1 MAVDLFAAIDRSKVD
16 KLPFLKKMGAYPFG
30 YVNSSDEKR
39 LGIVYEVNAEDAL
52 KLQKLLAG
60 KEERTLAKGDRVF
73 VLSGC
78 KVPQFKIKEFLR
90 GIGAVMVNDI
100 EDATVMVGNT
110 RVSQKFDDTYNVGYI
125 DSLSMIL
132 ETVYTDVDGVKID
145 NLMIDGVV
153 ANFYPDLDEMGKRA
167 RFNKAATGF
176 SANYRVG
183 GGIRYMTC
191 IVPYVGRLAYEILSR
206 KIVTISDE
214 CLYRQLPGA
223 VVLDNATTKSLI
235 SMMNSTDEENQKT
248 AHEVLANCD
257 YKDADLCLYT
267 IARAHCHQIRH
278 SRFKNVKLFVEESKL
293 VKLAETTEEEYL
305 RQLADNNK
313 LTQEALDLLL
323 PLVSKKVEAR
333 VNGVN
338 SSVFTIKM
346 ELKPE
351 FSNILGTHNFNK
363 IVQPNPNV
371 SQDEEI

>member
-16 KLPFLKKMGAYPFG
+16 KLPFLKKGAYPFG
-30 YVNSSDEKR
+30 YVNSSDEGR
-39 LGIVYEVNAEDAL
+39 LGIVYEVSADDAL

-60 KEERTLAKGDRVF
+60 KEERTLVKGDRVF

-110 RVSQKFDDTYNVGYI
+110 RVSQKFEDNYNVGYI

-132 ETVYTDVDGVKID
+132 DTVYTEVDGVKVD
-145 NLMIDGVV
+145 NLIVDDVV
-153 ANFYPDLDEMGKRA
+153 ANYYPDLDEMGGRA
-167 RFNKAATGF
+167 RFNKAATGY
-176 SANYRVG
+176 SANYRSSG
-183 GGIRYMTC
+183 SIRYMKC
-191 IVPYVGRLAYEILSR
+191 VVPYVGRIAYEILSR
-206 KIVTISDE
+206 KMVTISDE
-214 CLYRQLPGA
+214 CLYKQLPGA
-223 VVLDNATTKSLI
+223 VVLDSATTKSLI
-235 SMMNSTDEENQKT
+235 SMMDSSDEENQKT

-257 YKDADLCLYT
+257 YKNADLCLYT
-267 IARAHCHQIRH
+267 IARAHAYQINK
-278 SRFKNVKLFVEESKL
+278 SRFKNVKLFVEESELLKL
-293 VKLAETTEEEYL
+293 GQTSEETYL
-305 RQLADNNK
+305 RQLADDNK

-333 VNGVN
+333 VNNVN

-351 FSNILGTHNFNK
+351 FSNILGTHEFNK
-363 IVQPNPNV
+363 IVQPNTNI
-371 SQDEEI
+371 QEDEF